1 LLDILKIYA
10 LKIIVPLILL
20 ACFKLNFTAR
30 AQERTKMSGTQYQ
43 QGLLLLEGINVSDT
57 SVPWQELQIYTEEHR
72 LLHRQ
77 APELNELS
85 LAGNEFLIGQKVK
98 IQVINF

>member
-1 LLDILKIYA
+1 M
-10 LKIIVPLILL
+10 